1 MYLYVFHLVQQ
12 FDDAIEM
19 CLDHHI
25 TLTEDLAERMSPP
38 KGQENTQERIMML
51 EKLGECAYKQGS
63 LHLATKKFTQAG
75 SRIKVLG
82 CFDIIFSLSA
92 FLIRYFYNFFYF
104 NNIFANRMFHSCDF
118 LSTFQKQKNFSI
130 SFVTVQNTSFRQ

>member
-1 MYLYVFHLVQQ
+1 MQQ

-25 TLTEDLAERMSPP
+25 TLTEELAERMSPP
-38 KGQENTQERIMML
+38 KGEENTQERIMLL

-75 SRIKVLG
+75 SRIKVLD
-82 CFDIIFSLSA
+82 CFDIIFSLSP
-92 FLIRYFYNFFYF
+92 FLIRYFSQLCKSNVSVSIFFQ
-104 NNIFANRMFHSCDF
+104 
-118 LSTFQKQKNFSI
+118 TF
-130 SFVTVQNTSFRQ
+130 

>member
-1 MYLYVFHLVQQ
+1 MFFISVQQ

-75 SRIKVLG
+75 SRNKVLG
-82 CFDIIFSLSA
+82 CFDIIFSLSP
-92 FLIRYFYNFFYF
+92 FLIRYFLQL
-104 NNIFANRMFHSCDF
+104 F
-118 LSTFQKQKNFSI
+118 LLQ
-130 SFVTVQNTSFRQ
+130 

>member
-1 MYLYVFHLVQQ
+1 MQQ

-19 CLDHHI
+19 CMDHHI

-38 KGQENTQERIMML
+38 KGQENTQERIMLL

-82 CFDIIFSLSA
+82 CFDIIFSLSP
-92 FLIRYFYNFFYF
+92 FLIRYFSQLLFPSIILMQIKCFSF
-104 NNIFANRMFHSCDF
+104 NF
-118 LSTFQKQKNFSI
+118 LSKFRKQKNFAI
-130 SFVTVQNTSFRQ
+130 